1 VKLRHAIIVIILMT
15 AKTTSLHVMR
25 FKPTSILEG
34 LVFLLGTIQTIK
46 LMSKFSKRRRCK
58 MLSLFLPWT
67 VTSDDVITSVYGGD
81 FTPSAE
87 STQRREQKVQECIA
101 IMGDKY
107 RLAQPIKR
115 PANA

>member
-25 FKPTSILEG
+25 FKLTSIMEG
-34 LVFLLGTIQTIK
+34 LVFLLERIQTTK
-46 LMSKFSKRRRCK
+46 LMSKFSKKRRCK

-81 FTPSAE
+81 FTPSEE
-87 STQRREQKVQECIA
+87 STQRRQQKVQECISS
-101 IMGDKY
+101 MGDKY
-107 RLAQPIKR
+107 LLAQPVER
-115 PANA
+115 PRNA